1 MRTSIT
7 SGVIIEVDD
16 PTLVGEDRRRAVAVA
31 FALCLAVGSAFVGR
45 DSPLALSGV
54 GNSETQSGPTMMWVD
69 RSGTRWWG
77 PAPAATVFGG
87 TLSLPA
93 DTTDVQLQV
102 FPDWLANEQ
111 LPPMQFVPVRV
122 RAASGLA
129 VEAVR
134 PGDPRIVM
142 WTERGTVYWLL
153 SDSWGLDAL
162 VRLADTL
169 R

>member
-1 MRTSIT
+1 MSAT
-7 SGVIIEVDD
+7 SGVIIEVDAE
-16 PTLVGEDRRRAVAVA
+16 PPVVGQDRRRAMAVV
-31 FALCLAVGSAFVGR
+31 FTLCLAVGSAFVGR

-54 GNSETQSGPTMMWVD
+54 RTPSAQMATLGSGDDPKWRV
-69 RSGTRWWG
+69 
-77 PAPAATVFGG
+77 APMATAFNG

-93 DTTDVQLQV
+93 NTTDVQLQV

-111 LPPMQFVPVRV
+111 LPPMHFELVRV

-129 VEAVR
+129 VEAIR
-134 PGDPRIVM
+134 PGDQRIVM
-142 WTERGTVYWLL
+142 WTERGTVYWLI
-153 SDSWGLDAL
+153 SDRREIADL

>member
-1 MRTSIT
+1 MESA
-7 SGVIIEVDD
+7 
-16 PTLVGEDRRRAVAVA
+16 PT
-31 FALCLAVGSAFVGR
+31 
-45 DSPLALSGV
+45 
-54 GNSETQSGPTMMWVD
+54 TMWVD
-69 RSGTRWWG
+69 RGATRWWG
-77 PAPAATVFGG
+77 PAPAATVFDG

-93 DTTDVQLQV
+93 NTTDVQLQV

-134 PGDPRIVM
+134 TGDQWMVM
-142 WTERGTVYWLL
+142 WTERGTVYTLI
-153 SDSWGLDAL
+153 SDQLKVADL